1 MRRAALVFRRI
12 PIPASGTHARS
23 AGFKNVR
30 GREPQMKTNTTKTA
44 LFILLGLTGAT
55 MVSGCALAAGAAV
68 GAAAV
73 DYFSDDNDECN
84 GPNDEGLLDSDCND

>member
-1 MRRAALVFRRI
+1 MRSNSTRA
-12 PIPASGTHARS
+12 
-23 AGFKNVR
+23 
-30 GREPQMKTNTTKTA
+30 A

-73 DYFSDDNDECN
+73 DYFFDDNDECN
-84 GPNDEGLLDSDCND
+84 GPNDEGLLDSDCHD

>member
-1 MRRAALVFRRI
+1 MQ
-12 PIPASGTHARS
+12 T
-23 AGFKNVR
+23 N
-30 GREPQMKTNTTKTA
+30 KTRVA
-44 LFILLGLTGAT
+44 LFILLGLTPT
-55 MVSGCALAAGAAV
+55 MLGGCALAAGAAV

>member
-1 MRRAALVFRRI
+1 MQ
-12 PIPASGTHARS
+12 T
-23 AGFKNVR
+23 N
-30 GREPQMKTNTTKTA
+30 KTRVA
-44 LFILLGLTGAT
+44 LFILLGLTPAMLG
-55 MVSGCALAAGAAV
+55 GCALAAGAAV

>member
-1 MRRAALVFRRI
+1 
-12 PIPASGTHARS
+12 
-23 AGFKNVR
+23 
-30 GREPQMKTNTTKTA
+30 MKTSQTRAA

>member
-1 MRRAALVFRRI
+1 
-12 PIPASGTHARS
+12 
-23 AGFKNVR
+23 
-30 GREPQMKTNTTKTA
+30 MKTDKTRAA

-73 DYFSDDNDECN
+73 DYFSDDNDVCN
-84 GPNDEGLLDSDCND
+84 GPNDEGLLDSDCHD